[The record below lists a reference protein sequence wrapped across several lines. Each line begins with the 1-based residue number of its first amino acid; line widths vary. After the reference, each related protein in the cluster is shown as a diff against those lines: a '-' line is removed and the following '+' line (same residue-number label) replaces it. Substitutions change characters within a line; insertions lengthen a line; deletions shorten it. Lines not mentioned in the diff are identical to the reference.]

1 MMADLRP
8 KIQPVALSALKEFKV
23 AGVPALDV
31 FITGVT
37 HDSSQVHVGDLFVAL
52 SGKSNHGADFAA
64 SAIGAG
70 AVAIL
75 TDGVGRTILRN
86 ESRVPI
92 LTLEN
97 LRSHLGSIAARI
109 YGHPSKKLK
118 VFAVTGTNGKTTT
131 SWLLQ
136 RGLLAAGIPTAL
148 FGTAG
153 IKIGEI
159 EIASERTTPEAPQL
173 QAMLALAVEQGISA
187 VVMEVSSIA
196 LAMNRVDGIW
206 FESVGFTNLSQ
217 DHLDF
222 HGSMDEYF
230 KVKQLL
236 FNKKY
241 SDFAAICLNDE
252 WGQRL
257 AAECEITKSTVGTS
271 EYANWRL
278 HDISPALGH
287 VDFNL
292 IPPHKSKIEVKL
304 EFAGA
309 FNAFNAALAI
319 AMTSQLSISRELFLQ
334 GLRSAHVPGRMEPIL
349 VPGMA
354 FGVVDYA
361 HTPAAIEVVIETL
374 RTQTHGKVFA
384 VIGAGGNRDSSKR
397 VLMGE
402 AVSKADLIVV
412 TDDNPRD
419 EDPASIRKAILSGIV
434 DKSKAV
440 EIADRAEAIK
450 FAVSKSTEADTI
462 VILGKGHETYQE
474 VKGEQLAFS
483 DSEVLKTA
491 LTKGVW
497 AND

>member
-1 MMADLRP
+1 MANFRP
-8 KIQPVALSALKEFKV
+8 KIEPVSLSELKEFGISGDI
-23 AGVPALDV
+23 AADV

-37 HDSSQVHVGDLFVAL
+37 LDSSQVHAGDLFVAL
-52 SGKSNHGADFAA
+52 SGDTTHGANFAA
-64 SAIGAG
+64 GAIGKG
-70 AVAIL
+70 ASAIL
-75 TDGVGRTILRN
+75 TDSVGKSILQD

-92 LTLEN
+92 LILEN
-97 LRSHLGSIAARI
+97 LRPHLGEISAKI
-109 YGHPSKKLK
+109 YGYPSKKLK
-118 VFAVTGTNGKTTT
+118 VFGVTGTNGKTTT

-173 QAMLALAVEQGISA
+173 QAMLALAVEQGLSA

-222 HGSMDEYF
+222 HGSMESYF
-230 KVKQLL
+230 EVKQLL
-236 FNKKY
+236 FTKKF
-241 SDFAAICLNDE
+241 SDFAAICLNSE

-257 AAECEITKSTVGTS
+257 AAECEISKTTVGTVT
-271 EYANWRL
+271 YANWIL
-278 HDISPALGH
+278 HDISSALGH
-287 VDFNL
+287 VDFDL
-292 IPPHKSKIEVKL
+292 ITPTKNNIEVKL

-319 AMTSQLSISRELFLQ
+319 AMTSKLSMQRDLFLQ

-349 VPGMA
+349 VPGKA

-361 HTPAAIEVVIETL
+361 HTPAAIKAVIETL
-374 RTQTHGKVFA
+374 RAQTHGKVVA

-397 VLMGE
+397 SLMGE
-402 AVSKADLIVV
+402 AVSFADLIIV

-419 EDPASIRKAILSGIV
+419 ENPSLIREAILSGIV

-440 EIADRAEAIK
+440 EVADREEAIRY
-450 FAVSKSTEADTI
+450 AVSNSTEADTI

-474 VKGEQLAFS
+474 TKGEQLAFS
-483 DSEVLKTA
+483 DSEVLKTT
-491 LTKGVW
+491 LTSGF
-497 AND
+497 

>member
-1 MMADLRP
+1 MANFRP
-8 KIQPVALSALKEFKV
+8 KIEPVALPELKEF
-23 AGVPALDV
+23 GVLGELDSNV

-37 HDSSQVHVGDLFVAL
+37 LDSSQVHAGDLFVAL
-52 SGKSNHGADFAA
+52 GGDTTHGANFATA
-64 SAIGAG
+64 AIGKG
-70 AVAIL
+70 ASAIL
-75 TDGVGRTILRN
+75 TDSAGKSILPDEN
-86 ESRVPI
+86 RVPI
-92 LTLEN
+92 LILEN
-97 LRSHLGSIAARI
+97 LRPHLGEISAKI
-109 YGHPSKKLK
+109 YGYPSKKLK
-118 VFAVTGTNGKTTT
+118 VFGVTGTNGKTTT

-173 QAMLALAVEQGISA
+173 QAMLALAVEQGLSA

-222 HGSMDEYF
+222 HGAMDDYF

-236 FNKKY
+236 FTKKY
-241 SDFAAICLNDE
+241 SDFAAICLNNE
-252 WGQRL
+252 WGQKL
-257 AAECEITKSTVGTS
+257 AAECEISKTTVGTVT
-271 EYANWRL
+271 YANWIL
-278 HDISPALGH
+278 HDISSALGH
-287 VDFNL
+287 VDFGLLSPTKNN
-292 IPPHKSKIEVKL
+292 IEVKL

-319 AMTSQLSISRELFLQ
+319 AMTSRLSMQRDLFLQ

-349 VPGMA
+349 VPGKA

-361 HTPAAIEVVIETL
+361 HTPAAIKAVIETL
-374 RTQTHGKVFA
+374 RAQTDGKVVA

-397 VLMGE
+397 SLMGE
-402 AVSKADLIVV
+402 AVSFADLIIV

-419 EDPASIRKAILSGIV
+419 EDPALIREAILSGIA
-434 DKSKAV
+434 DKAKVV
-440 EIADRAEAIK
+440 EVADREEAIRY
-450 FAVSKSTEADTI
+450 AVSNSTEADTI

-474 VKGEQLAFS
+474 TKGEQLAFS

-491 LTKGVW
+491 LTSGF
-497 AND
+497 